1 MAICKQCKAE
11 FEAKRA
17 DALYCSSQCRKTA
30 NRDANRA
37 VTDKSVTDNVSQI
50 NLELCQHCGELL
62 DKIEY
67 LEYVLKAREVRG
79 HSDADYGEVNKEK

>member
-1 MAICKQCKAE
+1 MRCIVRPSAG
-11 FEAKRA
+11 RR
-17 DALYCSSQCRKTA
+17 L
-30 NRDANRA
+30 
-37 VTDKSVTDNVSQI
+37 TDNVSQI